1 MKKIYG
7 FIRLIRPINCLMMG
21 FAVIVGALI
30 ATQMPAI
37 EYVTLKL
44 VLGFI
49 TASTLTG
56 ASMAINDYYDRG
68 IDAINEPDRPI
79 PSGLVKPVES
89 VILSAFLI
97 LVGLIAAVLTNPL
110 SLLIAA
116 LSLIISV
123 SYSTFGKLTG
133 LLGNFMVS
141 LCISL
146 PFIYGGVSLKGSIEP
161 KTIFFAILAFLA
173 NTGREITKGI
183 ADVEGDKVRGVR
195 TLAISY
201 GPKKAAKVALI
212 FFILAVILSPLP
224 IILGLV
230 NILFI
235 PPLMVADIG
244 FIASS
249 ISLIKDCTRK
259 NAKKI
264 KSMVLLW
271 MIVGL
276 IAFITGTM
284 K

>member
-1 MKKIYG
+1 
-7 FIRLIRPINCLMMG
+7 MMG
-21 FAVIVGALI
+21 FAVVVGALI
-30 ATQMPAI
+30 AAQMPVA
-37 EYVTLKL
+37 EHEALKL

-89 VILSAFLI
+89 IILSAFLA
-97 LVGLIAAVLTNPL
+97 LCGLIAAVLTNPL
-110 SLLIAA
+110 SSLIAA
-116 LSLIISV
+116 LSLIVSV

-133 LLGNFMVS
+133 LPGNFMVS

-146 PFIYGGVSLKGSIEP
+146 PFIYGGVALKGFIEP
-161 KTIFFAILAFLA
+161 KTIFFAILAFLT
-173 NTGREITKGI
+173 NTGREIIKGI
-183 ADVEGDKVRGVR
+183 ADMEGDKVRGVK
-195 TLAISY
+195 TLAISH
-201 GPKKAAKVALI
+201 GPKKAAQAALI
-212 FFILAVILSPLP
+212 FFMLAVILSPLP

-235 PPLMVADIG
+235 PPLIVADIG
-244 FIASS
+244 FVVSS
-249 ISLIKDCTRK
+249 ISLVKDYNRK

-271 MIVGL
+271 MIMGL
-276 IAFITGTM
+276 IAFITGTI